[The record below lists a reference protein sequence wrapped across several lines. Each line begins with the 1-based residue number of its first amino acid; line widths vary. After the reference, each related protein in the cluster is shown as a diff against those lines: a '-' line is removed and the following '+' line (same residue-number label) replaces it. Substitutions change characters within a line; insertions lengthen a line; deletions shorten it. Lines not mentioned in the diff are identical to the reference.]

1 MKRILVIFLVL
12 IFFMPSISMSQGSDM
27 VLLKKHNNRT
37 VKSYL
42 AGTSIQL
49 ITVNGERI
57 KGTIKKID
65 KDSLYINIYDERAG
79 YTMWGTRV
87 WDTLSIGL
95 TKIHINEVGEIVKPK
110 AGMSIINNGYLFLAG
125 GLSYALLH
133 LINAAYLKQPVD
145 GITMA
150 KAGGLILGGWI
161 LRKTHKPTVK
171 MGKRYH
177 LQYVPLK

>member
-1 MKRILVIFLVL
+1 MKKYLVILAILITSIPLVT
-12 IFFMPSISMSQGSDM
+12 FAQGSDM
-27 VLLKKHNNRT
+27 VLLKKQNNRT

-42 AGTSIQL
+42 AGTPIQL

-57 KGTIKKID
+57 KGMIKKID
-65 KDSLYINIYDERAG
+65 KDSLYINTYDERAG

-95 TKIHINEVGEIVKPK
+95 TKIHMNEVVEIVKPR

-133 LINAAYLKQPVD
+133 LVNAAYLKQPVD
-145 GITMA
+145 GVTMA
-150 KAGGLILGGWI
+150 KAGGLILCGWI

-171 MGKRYH
+171 MGRRYH

>member
-1 MKRILVIFLVL
+1 MNRILIIFLVF
-12 IFFMPSISMSQGSDM
+12 IFIMPLISMSQGSDM

-42 AGTSIQL
+42 AGAPLHL

-65 KDSLYINIYDERAG
+65 KDSLFINTYDERAG

-95 TKIHINEVGEIVKPK
+95 TKIHMNEVREIVKPR
-110 AGMSIINNGYLFLAG
+110 AGFSIIKNGYIFLAG
-125 GLSYALLH
+125 GISYALLH
-133 LINAAYLKQPVD
+133 LVNAAYLKQPVD
-145 GITMA
+145 GVVMA
-150 KAGGLILGGWI
+150 KAGGLIIGGWI
-161 LRKTHKPTVK
+161 LKKTNKSTVTI
-171 MGKRYH
+171 GRRYH